1 MGGTKERVVCCCK
14 GNKVDTRKMAL
25 VSVNKQSTRK

>member
-1 MGGTKERVVCCCK
+1 MGGMKEWVVCCCK
-14 GNKVDTRKMAL
+14 GNKVEARKTTL